1 MPIPNPPN
9 EEARLATLANY
20 DLLDTPPQP
29 EFEHLTAMAARFF
42 NVPIAVVALVDA
54 ERVWYES
61 CHGLHMTETPRAM
74 AFCACTILGTVP
86 FIVPDAAADERFAD
100 GELVAGPARV
110 RFYVGVPLI
119 TLAGV
124 PLGSLCLMDTAP
136 RAFSEAEAAS
146 LTQMGNVVMAAI
158 EAHHTEQRLRRE
170 IAVHEQT
177 TQSLREVEARY
188 RRTAENT
195 PGMVYQLVIRADGSA
210 EFPFVSDACRA
221 ILELEPAT
229 LQRDASEYMRL
240 IHPKDKAGR
249 DRLIAEAL
257 RTLQPLRW
265 EGRFI
270 LPSGKIKWVQ
280 ISSQPERMPNG
291 DMCWDGLLL
300 DITERKQVENRL
312 LMLSS
317 SVEHANDVILVTSAE
332 PVDEPGPRIIYV
344 NKAFTINTGYT
355 AEEAIGKTPRI
366 LQGPDTSAEARATIR
381 RALKAWEPVRVELL
395 NYRKDGSEFW
405 VELNIVPVANERG
418 WWTHWVSVQRDITE
432 RKQVEQALTQ
442 AALTTGQAR
451 EEAERANR
459 AKSEF
464 LSRMSHELRT
474 PLNAIL
480 GFGQL
485 LEMDK
490 PTDRQREK
498 LSHILKGGQHLLG
511 LINEVLDI
519 SRIESGQIE
528 LTLEA
533 VNVEKVFNE
542 ASDLIQPLAAQ
553 RGIHVGRCLGRA
565 SKGFLLA
572 DRQRLVQ
579 VVLNLLSNA
588 VKYNRSGGTV
598 GISCEPAARAGS
610 LRLAVTDTGPG
621 IAPADLAKLFTP
633 FERLAAEHSNIEG
646 SGIGLAISK
655 RLVEAMGGTVGVEST
670 PGHGSTFY
678 LELPAAVIKET
689 AQPAALAPEPLPSD
703 GPVILC
709 IEDNLSNYSL
719 VELALEAKRP
729 DVRLVGAM
737 LGRLGLEMAREQRP
751 DLILLDLQL
760 PDIPGDELLQRL
772 QEDERTRDIPV
783 IMVTADATN
792 GQSRRLL
799 KLGAHAYLTKPL
811 NIPMF
816 LRTIE
821 DALGEDTPAHQ
832 LVEVA

>member
-1 MPIPNPPN
+1 MFGSPRSPWW
-9 EEARLATLANY
+9 ARNASGTNRATG
-20 DLLDTPPQP
+20 
-29 EFEHLTAMAARFF
+29 F
-42 NVPIAVVALVDA
+42 NL
-54 ERVWYES
+54 
-61 CHGLHMTETPRAM
+61 TETPRAT
-74 AFCACTILGTVP
+74 AFCACTILGTDP
-86 FIVPDAAADERFAD
+86 LIVPDAAADERFAD
-100 GELVAGPARV
+100 SELVTGPARV
-110 RFYVGVPLI
+110 RFYAGVPL
-119 TLAGV
+119 TTAAGV
-124 PLGSLCLMDTAP
+124 KLGSLCLMDTGP
-136 RAFSEAEAAS
+136 RLFSEAEAAS
-146 LTQMGNVVMAAI
+146 LTQMGSVVMAAI
-158 EAHHTEQRLRRE
+158 EAHVTERRLRQE

-177 TQSLREVEARY
+177 ARSLRVVEARY

-195 PGMVYQLVIRADGSA
+195 PGMVYQLVIRADGRA
-210 EFPFVSDACRA
+210 EFPFVSEACRT
-221 ILELEPAT
+221 ILELEPGT
-229 LQRDASEYMRL
+229 LQRDASQYMRL

-249 DRLIAEAL
+249 ERLIAEAI

-270 LPSGKIKWVQ
+270 LPSGQTKWVQ
-280 ISSQPERMPNG
+280 ISSRPERMPNG
-291 DMCWDGLLL
+291 DMCWDGVLL

-317 SVEHANDVILVTSAE
+317 SVEHANDVVLVTSAE

-344 NKAFTINTGYT
+344 NRAFTSTTGYT

-366 LQGPDTSAEARATIR
+366 LQGPGTSTEARATIR
-381 RALKAWEPVRVELL
+381 RALKAWKPVRVELL

-405 VELNIVPVANERG
+405 AELNIVPVANERG

-432 RKQVEQALTQ
+432 RKQVEQALEQ
-442 AALTTGQAR
+442 AVAATGQAKEEAETAR
-451 EEAERANR
+451 AEAERANR

-485 LEMDK
+485 LEMDAS
-490 PTDRQREK
+490 TDRQREK

-511 LINEVLDI
+511 LVNEVLDI
-519 SRIESGQIE
+519 SRIESGQME
-528 LTLEA
+528 LALEA

-542 ASDLIQPLAAQ
+542 AAELIRPLAAR

-678 LELPAAVIKET
+678 LEMPAAAVEAPAAFAPAAV
-689 AQPAALAPEPLPSD
+689 PND
-703 GPVILC
+703 GPLVLC
-709 IEDNLSNYSL
+709 VEDNLSNYSL
-719 VELALEAKRP
+719 VELTLEATRP
-729 DVRLVGAM
+729 NVRLVGAM

-760 PDIPGDELLQRL
+760 PDLPGDELLQRL
-772 QEDERTRDIPV
+772 QEDENTRDIPV
-783 IMVTADATN
+783 IMVTADATD
-792 GQSRRLL
+792 GQARRLL
-799 KLGAHAYLTKPL
+799 RLGAHAYLTKPL
-811 NIPMF
+811 NIPVF
-816 LRTIE
+816 LRAIDE
-821 DALGEDTPAHQ
+821 ALGAETPARR
-832 LVEVA
+832 LVAVS